1 MYFQFD
7 DKYRL
12 KIVLLVSQMTKKQL
26 FDSSTMIFALT
37 NALLVAVSLA
47 QVVDVSQQTAGNVEN
62 FKSDGIILKRSN
74 ETVTSYGWTE
84 YKQCDSRWANQQ
96 LGTCSGTTICS
107 AGCAMTS
114 VAMILHTKG
123 SGKDPS
129 SLNSWLK
136 SNGGYASGCN
146 IVWGSVDALGYTKF
160 QGKEKASE
168 SAICDGLAKG
178 HGIVANVHG
187 GSHWVLL
194 TACKGNGVYYV
205 NDPGYSTTTYKH
217 SDILEE
223 AVYH

>member
-1 MYFQFD
+1 MVF
-7 DKYRL
+7 R
-12 KIVLLVSQMTKKQL
+12 IVGAVLVSL
-26 FDSSTMIFALT
+26 S
-37 NALLVAVSLA
+37 LVSAV
-47 QVVDVSQQTAGNVEN
+47 DISQETAGNALE
-62 FKSDGIILKRSN
+62 FKSDGVILEGLNSSS
-74 ETVTSYGWTE
+74 TSYGWTE
-84 YKQCDSRWANQQ
+84 YKQCDSRWANEQ

-129 SLNSWLK
+129 SLNKWLK
-136 SNGGYASGCN
+136 NNGGYSGGCN
-146 IVWGSVDALGYTKF
+146 IYWGSVDALGYTTF
-160 QGKEKASE
+160 MGKQKASE
-168 SAICDGLAKG
+168 SEICNGLAKG